1 MPVIDGANA
10 QEVQTNALHRFWL
23 LAFDIARW
31 PFPVNGRTGSL
42 SVGSAFGRFAD
53 PCRRWPGEGRAV
65 QQDAIAA
72 HPVFRLLL
80 LDRHCCDARGRRLLS
95 VVPRQRP
102 DYRREEAD
110 PV

>member
-1 MPVIDGANA
+1 M
-10 QEVQTNALHRFWL
+10 

-31 PFPVNGRTGSL
+31 PFPVNGRAGSL
-42 SVGSAFGRFAD
+42 CVGPAFGRFAE
-53 PCRRWPGEGRAV
+53 PRRRWPGEGRAG

-80 LDRHCCDARGRRLLS
+80 LDRRRCDARVRTLLS